1 MNAPDCICSPGR
13 LPLGAFCAGR
23 DDLERETLH
32 DDRISIRA
40 PRAGCDH
47 YTLHVH
53 LGFGIFQSTRPVWG
67 ATDPYRVRFGQYQ
80 ISIHAPRVGR
90 DQGRDRVSD
99 LGNIS
104 IHAPRVGRDYPL
116 DYGGAYPTDFN
127 PRAPCGARLYW
138 CARPCWN
145 RYFNP
150 RAPCGAR
157 LDRAFLPRHFG
168 GISIHAPR
176 VGRDGFGCLY
186 VRPGSNFNPRAPCG
200 ARPHRP
206 QWGHHFQSI
215 SIHAPRVGR
224 DDATYLMV
232 NAFMHFNPRAPCGAR
247 HV

>member
-23 DDLERETLH
+23 DDLEREALH

-90 DQGRDRVSD
+90 DRLMPD
-99 LGNIS
+99 LVIA
-104 IHAPRVGRDYPL
+104 HVH
-116 DYGGAYPTDFN
+116 FN
-127 PRAPCGARLYW
+127 PRAPCGARQVEASTTGVNLKFQSTRPVWGATSRGSKYW
-138 CARPCWN
+138 SSVIFQSTRPVW
-145 RYFNP
+145 
-150 RAPCGAR
+150 GAT
-157 LDRAFLPRHFG
+157 DDTIEETKPK
-168 GISIHAPR
+168 
-176 VGRDGFGCLY
+176 
-186 VRPGSNFNPRAPCG
+186 
-200 ARPHRP
+200 
-206 QWGHHFQSI
+206 SI

-224 DDATYLMV
+224 DQI
-232 NAFMHFNPRAPCGAR
+232 
-247 HV
+247 

>member
-23 DDLERETLH
+23 DDLEREALH

-90 DQGRDRVSD
+90 DVDGISGHADAEISIHAPRVGRDLLLEVIENNID
-99 LGNIS
+99 IS

-157 LDRAFLPRHFG
+157 RQM
-168 GISIHAPR
+168 
-176 VGRDGFGCLY
+176 
-186 VRPGSNFNPRAPCG
+186 GSTC
-200 ARPHRP
+200 
-206 QWGHHFQSI
+206 
-215 SIHAPRVGR
+215 V
-224 DDATYLMV
+224 
-232 NAFMHFNPRAPCGAR
+232 
-247 HV
+247 